1 MLTSKAVIQK
11 LDVHTS
17 VVRLFQNFDLHSSWS
32 FETQQML
39 PRVATNPEIF
49 PFVFQGQDRF
59 LEARAGPETKL
70 RVGINGQLMFAD
82 DYGVPS
88 GFVIGVLFPEEYV
101 PEIFKFK
108 SKPFIPTG
116 VGLGGVS
123 MSPPGHFDVFFN
135 PVAKR
140 SAVVFLI
147 NQPTYFGFKCI
158 ARRRP
163 IDFPVGAEQPFLSDL
178 YATLGFA
185 ETHPI
190 EVKVEDLAA
199 FEEQFSSSADL
210 SALVKAINRLVELV
224 SEGDYS
230 RVAEVRSL
238 SQTFQNALSTTAS
251 AVQLSDSYLTGG
263 TVAAVV
269 SRLIAYF
276 AL

>member
-11 LDVHTS
+11 LDTRTS
-17 VVRLFQNFDLHSSWS
+17 VVRLYKNFDLHSSWS

-39 PRVATNPEIF
+39 PRGATNPEIF
-49 PFVFQGQDRF
+49 PFVFHGHDRF
-59 LEARAGPETKL
+59 LEDRAGPETKV
-70 RVGINGQLMFAD
+70 RVAPNGQLMFAD
-82 DYGVPS
+82 DYGVPG

-101 PEIFKFK
+101 PEVFKFK

-116 VGLGGVS
+116 AGGGGVS

-135 PVAKR
+135 PVAKL

-147 NQPTYFGFKCI
+147 TQPTYFGFKCI

-163 IDFPVGAEQPFLSDL
+163 KDFPMGGEQPFLSDL

-190 EVKVEDLAA
+190 EVKVEDLAK
-199 FEEQFSSSADL
+199 FQEQFSASADL
-210 SALVKAINRLVELV
+210 SALAETINGLVKLAHESDR
-224 SEGDYS
+224 S
-230 RVAEVRSL
+230 RAAEAQSL
-238 SQTFQNALSTTAS
+238 SRTFQDALSTTAS

-263 TVAAVV
+263 TVAAVI

-276 AL
+276 TL

>member
-11 LDVHTS
+11 LDAHTS

-32 FETQQML
+32 FETQLTL
-39 PRVATNPEIF
+39 PRAATNPAIF
-49 PFVFQGQDRF
+49 PFVFHGEDRF
-59 LEARAGPETKL
+59 LESRAGPETKV
-70 RVGINGQLMFAD
+70 RTAAGGQLMFAD
-82 DYGVPS
+82 DYGVPG
-88 GFVIGVLFPEEYV
+88 GFLIGVLFPEEYV
-101 PEIFKFK
+101 PEVFKFK

-116 VGLGGVS
+116 SGGDGVS
-123 MSPPGHFDVFFN
+123 MRPPGHFDVFFN
-135 PVAKR
+135 PAAKL
-140 SAVVFLI
+140 SAVAFLI
-147 NQPTYFGFKCI
+147 TQPTYFGFKCI

-163 IDFPVGAEQPFLSDL
+163 MDFPAGGEQPFLSDL

-190 EVKVEDLAA
+190 EVKVEDLAK
-199 FEEQFSSSADL
+199 FQEQFSASADL
-210 SALVKAINRLVELV
+210 SALADAINRLVELAHE
-224 SEGDYS
+224 SDHS
-230 RVAEVRSL
+230 RVAEAQSL
-238 SQTFQNALSTTAS
+238 SRTFQDALSTTAS